1 MIKPI
6 DKVTA
11 KPFIGPEPKMNNISD
26 AINVVI
32 FASNIVTID
41 LLKPKSNALIFELSF
56 LILL

>member
-11 KPFIGPEPKMNNISD
+11 KPFIGPEPKMSNITD

-32 FASNIVTID
+32 LASNIVTID
-41 LLKPKSNALIFELSF
+41 LLKPKSKA
-56 LILL
+56 